1 MLLCGD
7 LVLTKGIGKL
17 QLLEKALE
25 ASGDD
30 LDSALKS
37 LNELCLESTGFKTE
51 NGQHTVSHP
60 LKIQRIRPLIGPS
73 SEYRM
78 LDQKLYGK
86 PKGGCIG
93 RRRKHWQNPLLSMV
107 VVQIS

>member
-73 SEYRM
+73 SKYRM
-78 LDQKLYGK
+78 LDQEI
-86 PKGGCIG
+86 CW
-93 RRRKHWQNPLLSMV
+93 R
-107 VVQIS
+107 